1 MSVNDQITHIG
12 KTLSTTASAFLNY
25 QKSNS
30 NTQDVL
36 TNNGPYKN
44 LLSNTVN
51 NASSTSYFY
60 KRTEH
65 GRFVKNAS
73 NTFEDIYS
81 KTRRGDVFRN
91 KFTDNKTCFRM
102 LTYIS
107 DDLLNEIPTKEGL
120 KSDAD
125 GKLLTEG
132 GEDENLRK
140 NASKKETSLFQGFKS
155 YLPIAELA
163 IENTE
168 RLNYDTNGTSG
179 TVGAKDVMS
188 KTNERDEIH
197 TELPNFQD
205 SFLIPP
211 GVETKKISSSYSPSA
226 LKSFSQTLVN
236 SLEFLNIQK
245 NSTLS
250 EIRDIQVEVE
260 NLRQK
265 KEKLLGKIANIEQN
279 QLLLEDNLK
288 QIDDRLDFL
297 EEYGLEVIEANSDEN
312 AEDDGMSERKA
323 FKNDA
328 IRNEGV
334 TTESI
339 SSEASNLPPRRRQQL
354 RDDNSLNRLGAFY
367 SKSKKRHRK
376 SFPTFQQL
384 YEPGTKIGSIM
395 STHDDFLTC
404 LDFDAPFGTLCTA
417 GYLDHTVKIWDLS
430 KQNKIGELAGHL
442 ATINC
447 MQINRDYGTLVTGG
461 RDAALKLWNLNL
473 AQQLYQETQNLTSP
487 TNHID
492 SPCVH
497 TFEAHTDEVTAL
509 SLDPSFLVSGSQDRT
524 IRQWDLRSGKC
535 LQTIDLS
542 FANVLT
548 TSTNVDLSK
557 STLLTQRN
565 ERPSIGALQ
574 SFDAALATGTKDG
587 VVRLWDLR
595 SGKVIRTLK
604 GHTDA
609 ITSLKFDSACLVT
622 GSYDRTVRIW
632 DLRTGLLNKF
642 HAYSAPVLS
651 LDLFQENA
659 AVVVAD
665 EPSVQIYDSEKDESW
680 SCVEQG
686 NETSVSTVKYKE
698 NYMVEGRENG
708 DVNIWAV

>member
-12 KTLSTTASAFLNY
+12 KTLSTTASAFLSY

-30 NTQDVL
+30 STQDVL
-36 TNNGPYKN
+36 TNSKPYQN

-51 NASSTSYFY
+51 NVNSSPYLK
-60 KRTEH
+60 KRNEQLPLMRN
-65 GRFVKNAS
+65 GS
-73 NTFEDIYS
+73 NTLEDIYS
-81 KTRRGDVFRN
+81 KTRRGDVFKN

-102 LTYIS
+102 HTYIS
-107 DDLLNEIPTKEGL
+107 DDLLNEIPTREGPRGNYTN
-120 KSDAD
+120 SN
-125 GKLLTEG
+125 GKLLKEG
-132 GEDENLRK
+132 EEGDHSRK
-140 NASKKETSLFQGFKS
+140 NTSKKEPSLFQGFKS

-168 RLNYDTNGTSG
+168 KLKDDTDDAGN
-179 TVGAKDVMS
+179 VLS
-188 KTNERDEIH
+188 KTTELERIVPD
-197 TELPNFQD
+197 LPNFQD

-211 GVETKKISSSYSPSA
+211 GVETKKISSSYSPTA

-245 NSTLS
+245 NSTIS
-250 EIRDIQVEVE
+250 EVKDIDVEIE
-260 NLRQK
+260 DLKQR
-265 KEKLLGKIANIEQN
+265 KEKLLSKIANIEQN

-288 QIDDRLDFL
+288 QIDDRMDFL
-297 EEYGLEVIEANSDEN
+297 EEYGLEIIEASSDEN
-312 AEDDGMSERKA
+312 NNIEDENTSDDAAASTNGKWNGTAKSITSE
-323 FKNDA
+323 
-328 IRNEGV
+328 
-334 TTESI
+334 T
-339 SSEASNLPPRRRQQL
+339 ASLPTRRRQQH
-354 RDDNSLNRLGAFY
+354 RDDNSSNKLGAFY
-367 SKSKKRHRK
+367 SKSKKRRRR

-384 YEPGTKIGSIM
+384 YEPGTKIGSIE
-395 STHDDFLTC
+395 STHDDFITC

-430 KQNKIGELAGHL
+430 KQKKLGELAGHL

-447 MQINRDYGTLVTGG
+447 MQIDRDNGTLVTGG

-473 AQQLYQETQNLTSP
+473 AQQLYQENQNITSP
-487 TNHID
+487 TSHID
-492 SPCVH
+492 SPCVY
-497 TFEAHTDEVTAL
+497 TFESHIDEITAL
-509 SLDPSFLVSGSQDRT
+509 SLDSDFLVSGSQDRT
-524 IRQWDLRSGKC
+524 VRQWDLRSGKC
-535 LQTIDLS
+535 MQTIDLS
-542 FANVLT
+542 FANVLS

-557 STLLTQRN
+557 STLLTQRS

-595 SGKVIRTLK
+595 SGKVIRTLE

-622 GSYDRTVRIW
+622 GSYDRTVRVW

-651 LDLFQENA
+651 LDFSQDNA

-665 EPSVQIYDSEKDESW
+665 ETSVQVYDSIKDESW
-680 SCVEQG
+680 PCVEPD
-686 NETSVSTVKYKE
+686 NEINVTAVKYKE
-698 NYMVEGRENG
+698 NYMVEGRGNG
-708 DVNIWAV
+708 SVHIWAV

>member
-36 TNNGPYKN
+36 TNSGPYKN
-44 LLSNTVN
+44 LLSKTVN
-51 NASSTSYFY
+51 NKNSASYFH
-60 KRTEH
+60 KKNEH
-65 GRFVKNAS
+65 SSFIENGF

-81 KTRRGDVFRN
+81 KTRRGDVFKN

-120 KSDAD
+120 KSNAD
-125 GKLLTEG
+125 GKLITEG
-132 GEDENLRK
+132 GEDEDLRK
-140 NASKKETSLFQGFKS
+140 NASKRDSSLFQGFKS

-168 RLNYDTNGTSG
+168 RLNYDKHDTD
-179 TVGAKDVMS
+179 GAKTAVS
-188 KTNERDEIH
+188 KTSEREELH
-197 TELPNFQD
+197 KELPNFQD

-211 GVETKKISSSYSPSA
+211 GVETKKISSSYSPTA
-226 LKSFSQTLVN
+226 LKIFSQTLVN

-250 EIRDIQVEVE
+250 EVRDIEVE
-260 NLRQK
+260 IEDLRQK
-265 KEKLLGKIANIEQN
+265 KEKLLGKVANIEQN

-297 EEYGLEVIEANSDEN
+297 EEYGLEVIEASSDEN
-312 AEDDGMSERKA
+312 AEDDNIGGQKTPTNGAKRSENGATK
-323 FKNDA
+323 
-328 IRNEGV
+328 
-334 TTESI
+334 SI
-339 SSEASNLPPRRRQQL
+339 SSETSNLTSRRRQPL
-354 RDDNSLNRLGAFY
+354 RDDHSLNKLGAFY
-367 SKSKKRHRK
+367 NKSKKRHRK

-447 MQINRDYGTLVTGG
+447 MQIDRDYGTLVTGG

-492 SPCVH
+492 SPCVY

-535 LQTIDLS
+535 MQTIDLS

-548 TSTNVDLSK
+548 TATNVDLSK
-557 STLLTQRN
+557 STLLTQRS

-587 VVRLWDLR
+587 IVRLWDLR

-609 ITSLKFDSACLVT
+609 VTSLKFDSACLVT
-622 GSYDRTVRIW
+622 GSYDRTVRVW

-659 AVVVAD
+659 AVVVAN
-665 EPSVQIYDSEKDESW
+665 ETGIQIYDSNKDESW
-680 SCVEQG
+680 PCLEQG
-686 NETSVSTVKYKE
+686 NETSVTAVKYKE

-708 DVNIWAV
+708 DVHIWAV

>member
-36 TNNGPYKN
+36 TNSGPYKN
-44 LLSNTVN
+44 LLSKTVN
-51 NASSTSYFY
+51 NKNSASYFH
-60 KRTEH
+60 KKNEH
-65 GRFVKNAS
+65 SSFIENGF

-81 KTRRGDVFRN
+81 KTRRGDVFKN

-120 KSDAD
+120 KSNAD
-125 GKLLTEG
+125 GKLITEG
-132 GEDENLRK
+132 GEDEDLRK
-140 NASKKETSLFQGFKS
+140 NASKRDSSLFQGFKS

-168 RLNYDTNGTSG
+168 RLNYDKHDTD
-179 TVGAKDVMS
+179 GAKTAVS
-188 KTNERDEIH
+188 KTSEREELH
-197 TELPNFQD
+197 KELPNFQD

-211 GVETKKISSSYSPSA
+211 GVETKKISSSYSPTA
-226 LKSFSQTLVN
+226 LKKFSQTLVN

-250 EIRDIQVEVE
+250 EVRDIEVE
-260 NLRQK
+260 IEDLRQK
-265 KEKLLGKIANIEQN
+265 KEKLLGKVANIEQN

-297 EEYGLEVIEANSDEN
+297 EEYGLEVIEASSDEN
-312 AEDDGMSERKA
+312 AEDDNIGGQKTPTNGAKRSENGATK
-323 FKNDA
+323 
-328 IRNEGV
+328 
-334 TTESI
+334 SI
-339 SSEASNLPPRRRQQL
+339 SSETSNLTSRRRQPL
-354 RDDNSLNRLGAFY
+354 RDDHSLNKLGAFY
-367 SKSKKRHRK
+367 NKSKKRHRK

-447 MQINRDYGTLVTGG
+447 MQIDRDYGTLVTGG

-492 SPCVH
+492 SPCVY

-535 LQTIDLS
+535 MQTIDLS

-548 TSTNVDLSK
+548 TATNVDLSK
-557 STLLTQRN
+557 STLLTQRS

-587 VVRLWDLR
+587 IVRLWDLR

-609 ITSLKFDSACLVT
+609 VTSLKFDSACLVT
-622 GSYDRTVRIW
+622 GSYDRTVRVW

-659 AVVVAD
+659 AVVVAN
-665 EPSVQIYDSEKDESW
+665 ETGIQIYDSNKDESW
-680 SCVEQG
+680 PCLEQG
-686 NETSVSTVKYKE
+686 NETSVTAVKYKE

-708 DVNIWAV
+708 DVHIWAV

>member
-12 KTLSTTASAFLNY
+12 KTLSTTASALLNY

-36 TNNGPYKN
+36 TNSGPYKN
-44 LLSNTVN
+44 LLSKTINNT
-51 NASSTSYFY
+51 SSASYFQ
-60 KRTEH
+60 KRNEH
-65 GRFVKNAS
+65 SPFIENGS

-81 KTRRGDVFRN
+81 KTRRGDVFKN

-120 KSDAD
+120 KSNAD

-140 NASKKETSLFQGFKS
+140 NASKRDSSLFQGFKS

-168 RLNYDTNGTSG
+168 RLNYDTNGTD
-179 TVGAKDVMS
+179 GAKNVVS
-188 KTNERDEIH
+188 KTSEREEMH
-197 TELPNFQD
+197 TKLPDFQD

-226 LKSFSQTLVN
+226 LKNFSQTLVN

-250 EIRDIQVEVE
+250 EVRDIEVE
-260 NLRQK
+260 IEDLRQK
-265 KEKLLGKIANIEQN
+265 KEKLLGKVANIEQN

-297 EEYGLEVIEANSDEN
+297 EEYGLEVIEASSDEN
-312 AEDDGMSERKA
+312 AEDDNIGGQKTPTNGA
-323 FKNDA
+323 K
-328 IRNEGV
+328 RNANGA
-334 TTESI
+334 TKSI
-339 SSEASNLPPRRRQQL
+339 SSETSNLTSRRRQPL
-354 RDDNSLNRLGAFY
+354 RDDNSLNKLGAFY
-367 SKSKKRHRK
+367 NKYKKRHRK

-395 STHDDFLTC
+395 STHDDSLTC

-447 MQINRDYGTLVTGG
+447 MQIDRDYGTLVTGG

-492 SPCVH
+492 SPCVY

-535 LQTIDLS
+535 MQTIDLS

-548 TSTNVDLSK
+548 TATNVDLSK
-557 STLLTQRN
+557 STLLTQRS

-587 VVRLWDLR
+587 IVRLWDLR

-622 GSYDRTVRIW
+622 GSYDRTVRVW
-632 DLRTGLLNKF
+632 DLRTGLLSKF

-659 AVVVAD
+659 AVVVAN
-665 EPSVQIYDSEKDESW
+665 ETGVQIYDSNKDESW
-680 SCVEQG
+680 PCLEQG
-686 NETSVSTVKYKE
+686 NETSVTAVKYKE

-708 DVNIWAV
+708 DVHIWAV

>member
-12 KTLSTTASAFLNY
+12 KTLSTTASAFLSY

-30 NTQDVL
+30 STQDVL
-36 TNNGPYKN
+36 TNSKPYKN

-51 NASSTSYFY
+51 NANSSPYLK
-60 KRTEH
+60 KRNEQLPLM
-65 GRFVKNAS
+65 KNGS

-81 KTRRGDVFRN
+81 KTRRGDVFKN

-107 DDLLNEIPTKEGL
+107 DDLLNEIPTKDSPRGNY
-120 KSDAD
+120 ANGN
-125 GKLLTEG
+125 GKLLKEAGEG
-132 GEDENLRK
+132 DHSRK
-140 NASKKETSLFQGFKS
+140 NTFKKEPSLFQGFKS

-168 RLNYDTNGTSG
+168 KL
-179 TVGAKDVMS
+179 KDNTDDMDDEGNILS
-188 KTNERDEIH
+188 KTTERERIVSD
-197 TELPNFQD
+197 LPDFQD

-211 GVETKKISSSYSPSA
+211 GVETKKISSSYSPTA

-245 NSTLS
+245 NSTIS
-250 EIRDIQVEVE
+250 EVQDIDLEIE
-260 NLRQK
+260 DLRQR

-288 QIDDRLDFL
+288 QIDDRMDFL
-297 EEYGLEVIEANSDEN
+297 EEYGLEIIEASSDEN
-312 AEDDGMSERKA
+312 NNIDDDNTSDDIVASTNGKWNGPA
-323 FKNDA
+323 K
-328 IRNEGV
+328 
-334 TTESI
+334 SI
-339 SSEASNLPPRRRQQL
+339 SSETAPLPARRRQQH
-354 RDDNSLNRLGAFY
+354 RDENSSNKLGAFY
-367 SKSKKRHRK
+367 SKSKKRHRR

-384 YEPGTKIGSIM
+384 YEPGTKIGSIE
-395 STHDDFLTC
+395 STHDDFITC

-430 KQNKIGELAGHL
+430 KQKKLGELAGHL

-447 MQINRDYGTLVTGG
+447 MQIDRDNGTLVTGG
-461 RDAALKLWNLNL
+461 RDAALKLWNLSL
-473 AQQLYQETQNLTSP
+473 AQQLYQETQNITSP
-487 TNHID
+487 TSHID
-492 SPCVH
+492 SPCVY
-497 TFEAHTDEVTAL
+497 TFESHIDEITAL
-509 SLDPSFLVSGSQDRT
+509 SLDSDFLVSGSQDRT

-535 LQTIDLS
+535 MQAIDLS
-542 FANVLT
+542 FANVSST
-548 TSTNVDLSK
+548 ATNVDLSK
-557 STLLTQRN
+557 STLLTQRS

-595 SGKVIRTLK
+595 SGKVIRTLE

-622 GSYDRTVRIW
+622 GSYDRTVRVW

-651 LDLFQENA
+651 LDFSQDNA

-665 EPSVQIYDSEKDESW
+665 ETSVQVYDSNKDESW
-680 SCVEQG
+680 PCVEEG
-686 NETSVSTVKYKE
+686 NETNVTAVKYKE
-698 NYMVEGRENG
+698 NYMVEGRGNG
-708 DVNIWAV
+708 SVHIWAV